1 MGRFIIV
8 RLLQTLIALLGISLL
23 IFVLVRASGDPTM
36 LMRTSTTTE
45 EEITNIKQVLGLDK
59 SQPEQYWIF
68 IKSLIQGDLG
78 KSLIKRR
85 PVTEMIAE
93 ALPNSLKLAISSF
106 VVSMILSFALGVLAA
121 TRRDS
126 WIDSG
131 VKLLAILGQ
140 TLPSFWLAIMGIY
153 VFSVHW
159 RLLPAAGM
167 GSPAHFVLPVAT
179 MSFFLLPGMMR
190 LVRSSML
197 DVLDSEYIKLAR
209 IKGLPERIVIWKH
222 ALRNAL
228 ITPLTTAGML
238 FAFLISGAVVIENVF
253 NWPGVGRLSVEGM
266 VARDFPVVQ
275 GVTLMVATLV
285 LLINLLVDIL
295 YAYID
300 PQIRYQRT

>member
-1 MGRFIIV
+1 MGRFILV
-8 RLLQTLIALLGISLL
+8 RLLQTILALIGISLL

-45 EEITNIKQVLGLDK
+45 EHIANIKEQLGLDK

-68 IKSLIQGDLG
+68 VKNLAHGDFG

-85 PVTEMIAE
+85 PVIEMMGE
-93 ALPNSLKLAISSF
+93 ALPNSLKLALSSF
-106 VVSMILSFALGVLAA
+106 TVSMLLSFVLGVLAA
-121 TRRDS
+121 TRRDG
-126 WIDSG
+126 WLDNG
-131 VKLLAILGQ
+131 VKFLAVLGQ
-140 TLPSFWLAIMGIY
+140 ALPSFWVGIMAMF

-159 RLLPAAGM
+159 RLLPAAGT
-167 GSPAHFVLPVAT
+167 GNVAHFVLPVGT
-179 MSFFLLPGMMR
+179 LSFFLLPGMMR

-197 DVLDSEYIKLAR
+197 DVLDSEYIKMAR

-238 FAFLISGAVVIENVF
+238 FALLISGEVIMETVF
-253 NWPGVGRLSVEGM
+253 NWPGIGRLSVEAM

-275 GVTLMVATLV
+275 GVTLMVAALV
-285 LLINLLVDIL
+285 LMVNLLVDIL
-295 YAYID
+295 YAYVD